1 MIDIITFNGDDL
13 VLSPELPLHKPF
25 KELLERDD
33 TVGKHRAKRD
43 CTFIFLTK
51 DPRSSLSVYP
61 PATRATKACIMVYG
75 KEIRIDRKIGAA
87 SDYYEQLIKESSA
100 AYVIWEAAKS
110 AMNRL
115 TDIMRTTTWDADSA
129 FTVKEFATYIK
140 EAEGMASNLAALER
154 KVKEEIIAA
163 PKLKAQQ
170 TVNYFEQ

>member
-1 MIDIITFNGDDL
+1 MIDIVSFNGEEL

-33 TVGKHRAKRD
+33 SVGKNRAKRD
-43 CTFIFLTK
+43 LTFIFLTK
-51 DPRSSLSVYP
+51 DPRSSIAVYP
-61 PATRATKACIMVYG
+61 PTTRAAKACTMVYG
-75 KEIRIDRKIGAA
+75 KDVRIDRKIQAA

-100 AYVIWEAAKS
+100 SYVIWEAAKS

-115 TDIMRTTTWDADSA
+115 TDIMRTTTWDADSV